1 MGIIQLVPILYILT
15 SAIIPGSTGIAFGCQ
30 FDPLITTDN
39 EPSAFF
45 VACLKSEPLVFFP
58 VFLDSNLEYQMS
70 INIQKIHYNTNIK
83 FNWLY
88 FNYYRLQLK
97 PFPYLVRE
105 FKQDPEGTNF
115 VFIAFAGAGYTLQI
129 ENTISNGLTG
139 LIGIEFIM
147 DKFSA
152 IFLDLNWHHF
162 FDLELDYRQALSVKL
177 GFKFMWGYLMAGVP
191 ITIRKKQEKPKYP
204 IFPLQ

>member
-15 SAIIPGSTGIAFGCQ
+15 SVLVPGSTGISFGCQ
-30 FDPLITTDN
+30 FDPLMTADN

-45 VACLKSEPLVFFP
+45 VASLKGEPLVFLP
-58 VFLDSNLEYQMS
+58 VFLDSNLEYQMN
-70 INIQKIHYNTNIK
+70 INIQKVHYNTNIK
-83 FNWLY
+83 FHWLY

-105 FKQDPEGTNF
+105 FIQDPGGTGFIF
-115 VFIAFAGAGYTLQI
+115 VAFAGAGYALQI
-129 ENTISNGLTG
+129 DNKISNGITG

-152 IFLDLNWHHF
+152 IFLDLNWYHY
-162 FDLELDYRQALSVKL
+162 FDLELEYRQALAVKL
-177 GFKFMWGYLMAGVP
+177 GFKFNWGYLIAGVP
-191 ITIRKKQEKPKYP
+191 VTIRKKQEKPKYP
-204 IFPLQ
+204 IYPFQ